1 MLGIVDSEQ
10 LYITPKIFLIRQ
22 STSFAIETLK
32 HLKQIETIACFS
44 ISFMKQTSFQFLMF
58 LSSTANDTCSKSIQ
72 GVFLVDCRHD
82 LVCILGKDMIRK
94 QRLMALL
101 VE

>member
-1 MLGIVDSEQ
+1 MEGIGKWRAHKSGWHPPD
-10 LYITPKIFLIRQ
+10 
-22 STSFAIETLK
+22 LK
-32 HLKQIETIACFS
+32 HEAQSYDKSYGIHLE
-44 ISFMKQTSFQFLMF
+44 SFMKQTSFQFLMF